1 MHLML
6 GSMTP
11 LLCIWWF
18 NLLRFLGVE
27 AEAEAAAVVV
37 KEVEAV
43 VAMVL
48 LDLDLASRGA

>member
-1 MHLML
+1 
-6 GSMTP
+6 
-11 LLCIWWF
+11 
-18 NLLRFLGVE
+18 VE
-27 AEAEAAAVVV
+27 AEAEVAAVVV

>member
-1 MHLML
+1 
-6 GSMTP
+6 
-11 LLCIWWF
+11 
-18 NLLRFLGVE
+18 VE

-37 KEVEAV
+37 KEV

>member
-1 MHLML
+1 
-6 GSMTP
+6 
-11 LLCIWWF
+11 
-18 NLLRFLGVE
+18 V
-27 AEAEAAAVVV
+27 EAEAAAVVV